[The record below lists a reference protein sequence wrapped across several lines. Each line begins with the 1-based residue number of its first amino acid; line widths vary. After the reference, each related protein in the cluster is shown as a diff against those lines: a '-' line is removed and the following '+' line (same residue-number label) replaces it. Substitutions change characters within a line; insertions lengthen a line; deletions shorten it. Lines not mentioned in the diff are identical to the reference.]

1 MSPRSVVAT
10 VVFLFLSL
18 AASAAEHSQ
27 RVSAFVVNPGTD
39 GTGSAGLMYS
49 YGWTPRW
56 SAEISAAHQRNRAYM
71 QLRYRF
77 PVPNPQIIFF
87 EQRLN
92 SYPTSARIIYR
103 AENGSRLT
111 PIFGAGIHHVNMP
124 QFRGPLREIPRIPG
138 QPLLEEDLEERTSP
152 EVMAGVEW
160 RLTTR
165 LGVRASVER
174 LLNSDDVLY
183 DRATKAALALSW
195 RLR

>member
-1 MSPRSVVAT
+1 MSPRSLVAT
-10 VVFLFLSL
+10 GIFLLLSL
-18 AASAAEHSQ
+18 TASAADHPQ

-56 SAEISAAHQRNRAYM
+56 SAELSAAQQQNRAYM

-87 EQRLN
+87 ERRLN
-92 SYPTSARIIYR
+92 SYPTSARIVYR

-111 PIFGAGIHHVNMP
+111 PIFGAGVHHVNMP
-124 QFRGPLREIPRIPG
+124 QFSGPLREIPRIPG
-138 QPLLEEDLEERTSP
+138 VPMVEEDLEERTSG
-152 EVMAGVEW
+152 EVMAGFEW
-160 RLTTR
+160 RLTGR

-174 LLNSDDVLY
+174 LLNSDDVVY
-183 DRATKAALALSW
+183 DRATKGALALSW